1 MGDFAGIVD
10 VSGQAATPY
19 RLAFLSSGVIIVAI
33 SAATHLLIAA
43 KDALV

>member
-1 MGDFAGIVD
+1 MGDFAGTVD
-10 VSGQAATPY
+10 VSGQAATGN
-19 RLAFLSSGVIIVAI
+19 RLAFFSSGVIIVAI